1 MNRLGLQ
8 LLTAVSVVAL
18 TMGLCSCSTVKMG
31 FLKADVVGFSE
42 RVETSYGAKK
52 HCMKNLCQQKEPYD
66 LMAPEGVQ
74 AMTAYVNNEIPRG
87 RNTAAY
93 YAVETACDRIRY
105 VRQHQAKGDKF
116 TKYYI
121 FLLTDGLDNNSS
133 EASLKDHET
142 LFRVAPDKYRER
154 LQKKL
159 KNAMGWSK
167 NLFEVYPMLY
177 EGDDIKAIQTAND
190 LDTAQYYQFLRNK
203 FECFRYSST
212 GNAPPLI
219 FSSDFEEIFSQM
231 KDKFISSSYEFMVP
245 KSYLGKRVKMTFRSE
260 KGDVGVVTGVFK
272 KEGFK
277 YVLEDMEVTGMT
289 MRMTDESFHN
299 NDGSNVV
306 FRMEEMMKDGRAFV
320 VGEEAN
326 DVRQFY
332 EEDGLWIVNSE
343 YNTEKKVNMDT
354 YFILVVDG
362 STSLDGR
369 SGATTEFDKEKEMAE
384 KIIQLIINK

>member
-1 MNRLGLQ
+1 MNRFVLR
-8 LLTAVSVVAL
+8 LLTVVSIVGL
-18 TMGLCSCSTVKMG
+18 TMWLCSCSTVKMG
-31 FLKADVVGFSE
+31 FLRADVVGFSE
-42 RVETSYGAKK
+42 RVETSYEAKK
-52 HCMKNLCQQKEPYD
+52 HCLKNLYPQKEPYN
-66 LMAPEGVQ
+66 LMSSEGVN
-74 AMTAYVNNEIPRG
+74 AMMNYVDNEIPRG

-105 VRQHQAKGDKF
+105 VRRHQAKGDKF

-133 EASLKDHET
+133 DASLNDYET
-142 LFRVAPDKYRER
+142 LFRVSPEKYRER
-154 LQKKL
+154 LQRKL
-159 KNAMGWSK
+159 RKAMGWSR

-177 EGDDIKAIQTAND
+177 EGDDIKAIQTANN

-245 KSYLGKRVKMTFRSE
+245 KSYLGRRVKMTFRSE
-260 KGDVGVVTGVFK
+260 KGDEGVITGVFK
-272 KEGFK
+272 KEGLK
-277 YVLEDMEVTGMT
+277 YVLADIEVTGMT

-299 NDGSNVV
+299 SDGSNVV
-306 FRMEEMMKDGRAFV
+306 FRMEEMMKDGKAFV
-320 VGEEAN
+320 VGDGTA
-326 DVRQFY
+326 DVHQYY

-369 SGATTEFDKEKEMAE
+369 SGATTEFDKEKEMAG

>member
-1 MNRLGLQ
+1 MNRLGLHVF
-8 LLTAVSVVAL
+8 AGCFVAFAML
-18 TMGLCSCSTVKMG
+18 VLSSCSTVKTG
-31 FLKADVVGFSE
+31 FLRADVVGFSE

-52 HCMKNLCQQKEPYD
+52 HCFKNLADQKEPYD
-66 LMAPEGVQ
+66 LMTDEGVA
-74 AMTAYVNNEIPRG
+74 AMTTYVNNEIPRG
-87 RNTAAY
+87 KNTAAY

-105 VRQHQAKGDKF
+105 VRKHQAKGDKF

-121 FLLTDGLDNNSS
+121 FLLTDGLDNNSP
-133 EASLKDHET
+133 EASHKDYET
-142 LFRVAPDKYRER
+142 LFRITPEKYRER

-159 KNAMGWSK
+159 SKAMGWSN

-177 EGDDIKAIQTAND
+177 EGDDIKAIQTANN

-212 GNAPPLI
+212 GNAPPLV
-219 FSSDFEEIFSQM
+219 FSSDYEEIFSQM

-245 KSYLGKRVKMTFRSE
+245 KSYLGRRIMMKFKSD
-260 KGDVGVVTGVFK
+260 KGLEGTITGIFK
-272 KEGFK
+272 KSGLK
-277 YVLEDMEVTGMT
+277 YVIEEMEVTGMT
-289 MRMTDESFHN
+289 MKLSEQSFLN
-299 NDGSNVV
+299 SEGSNVV
-306 FRMEEMMKDGRAFV
+306 FRMEEIMRDGLAFV
-320 VGEEAN
+320 VGDGPT

-354 YFILVVDG
+354 YFILVIDG

-369 SGATTEFDKEKEMAE
+369 SGASTEFDKEKEMAE
-384 KIIQLIINK
+384 KIINMVLNK

>member
-8 LLTAVSVVAL
+8 ILKVCFIIFIVVE
-18 TMGLCSCSTVKMG
+18 LCSCSTVKVG

-52 HCMKNLCQQKEPYD
+52 HCFKNLCAQKDPYD
-66 LMAPEGVQ
+66 LMTPEGVQ
-74 AMTAYVNNEIPRG
+74 LMTTYVNNEIPRG
-87 RNTAAY
+87 KNTAAY

-105 VRQHQAKGDKF
+105 IRQHQAKGDKF

-133 EASLKDHET
+133 EASHKDYET
-142 LFRVAPDKYRER
+142 LFRVSPDKYRDR

-159 KNAMGWSK
+159 SKAMGLSK

-177 EGDDIKAIQTAND
+177 EGDDIKAIQTANG

-219 FSSDFEEIFSQM
+219 FSSDYEEIFSQM
-231 KDKFISSSYEFMVP
+231 KDKFVSSSYEFMVP
-245 KSYLGKRVKMTFRSE
+245 KSYLGRRIMMKFMSD
-260 KGDVGVVTGVFK
+260 KGDEGIITGIFK
-272 KEGFK
+272 RDGIK
-277 YVLEDMEVTGMT
+277 YVIDDLEVTGMT
-289 MRMTDESFHN
+289 LRMTDQSFQN
-299 NDGSNVV
+299 SDGSNVM

-320 VGEEAN
+320 VGDN
-326 DVRQFY
+326 TSDVRQFY

-343 YNTEKKVNMDT
+343 YNSEKKVNMDT
-354 YFILVVDG
+354 YFILVIDG

-369 SGATTEFDKEKEMAE
+369 GGTTTEFDKEKEMAE

>member
-8 LLTAVSVVAL
+8 ILKVSFITLIVVK
-18 TMGLCSCSTVKMG
+18 LCSCSIVKVG

-52 HCMKNLCQQKEPYD
+52 HCFKNLYAQKEPYD
-66 LMAPEGVQ
+66 LMTSEGVQ
-74 AMTAYVNNEIPRG
+74 LMTTYVNNEIPRG
-87 RNTAAY
+87 KNTAAY

-105 VRQHQAKGDKF
+105 IRQHQAKGDKF

-133 EASLKDHET
+133 EASHKDYET
-142 LFRVAPDKYRER
+142 LFRVSPDKYRER

-159 KNAMGWSK
+159 NKAMGLSK

-177 EGDDIKAIQTAND
+177 EGDDIKAIQTANG

-219 FSSDFEEIFSQM
+219 FSSDYEEIFSQM
-231 KDKFISSSYEFMVP
+231 KDKFVSSSYEFMVP
-245 KSYLGKRVKMTFRSE
+245 KSYLGRRIMMKFMSD
-260 KGDVGVVTGVFK
+260 KGDEGVITGIFK
-272 KEGFK
+272 RDGIK
-277 YVLEDMEVTGMT
+277 YVIDDLEVTGMT
-289 MRMTDESFHN
+289 LRMTDQSFQN
-299 NDGSNVV
+299 SDGSNVM

-320 VGEEAN
+320 VGDN
-326 DVRQFY
+326 TSDVRQFY

-343 YNTEKKVNMDT
+343 YNSEKKVNMDT
-354 YFILVVDG
+354 YFILVIDG

-369 SGATTEFDKEKEMAE
+369 GGTTTEFDKEKEMAE